1 MPSAYAGA
9 ASWASTIDL
18 PDDGDPPSA
27 AIFDPPLEGLADR
40 TQYLHRILPGLSN
53 MTLQVPVI
61 AGFDGGGGN
70 FSFALLGSRLGALQ
84 YAVGTAGEWIMPL
97 VVPVDHSAT
106 TKLYIEQVRANFF
119 VDTGR
124 GSLPTTF
131 PILNLYRQIVSGA
144 SGYTTP
150 LSSTIFTPG
159 SVGAYEIGATETSF
173 GTVGTSTTTQLTTD
187 YQYWLGFTGETGG
200 GAMANKLILLG
211 AEVRLAVA

>member
-1 MPSAYAGA
+1 MPTAYAGTS
-9 ASWASTIDL
+9 SWPSTVNL

-40 TQYLHRILPGLSN
+40 TQYLAGILPGLNN
-53 MTLQVPVI
+53 MTLQVPVS
-61 AGFDGGGGN
+61 GGWDGGGGH
-70 FSFALLGSRLGALQ
+70 FSFALLGGRLGALQ
-84 YAVGTAGEWIMPL
+84 YAIGSAGEWVMPL
-97 VVPVDHSAT
+97 VVPVDYAST
-106 TKLYIEQVRANFF
+106 VKLYIEQVRANFF

-131 PILNLYRQIVSGA
+131 PALKLYRQIVSGA

-150 LSSTIFTPG
+150 ISSTIATPG
-159 SVGAYEIGATETSF
+159 SVGAYEIGATETSV
-173 GTVGTSTTTQLTTD
+173 GVAGTSTTTQLTTD